1 MREIYTKKE
10 EKDWLSLKKAKKI
23 IFLFIDIRKSLS
35 MISTKDFFFFA
46 YSSEKDC
53 NERNVLIN
61 YYSALNLNEHIYT
74 NICSNKMK

>member
-35 MISTKDFFFFA
+35 MISTKDFF
-46 YSSEKDC
+46 SL
-53 NERNVLIN
+53 LIQVRMIVTKGM
-61 YYSALNLNEHIYT
+61 S
-74 NICSNKMK
+74 